1 MVTTTAYDSASP
13 GDFDSVHA
21 EPGTVTRR
29 RLTPAALAVAV
40 LAAVFPGGVTRAAGV
55 AVSAPDPAGPSALTG
70 MDGPAPTRPA
80 LIVKIDNAPK
90 GRPQTGLNQAD
101 VVFEELV
108 EGGITRFAA
117 VFHSQD
123 SDPVGPVRSARSTDI
138 GVASPLHRPLFAYS
152 GANRVFEDQVRQAPL
167 VDVGVKAAPDR
178 YYREPSRRA
187 PYNLFSRTPAL
198 FSLAPADAA
207 APPALFGYRA
217 PGEPP
222 LGAGMFPVQR
232 ASARFAATV
241 DWEWDLAIGGWW
253 RSQDGRRHAD
263 AAGRVVAP
271 ANVVFQFVE
280 YRDTGL
286 RDSSGAVVPEAQ
298 VIGEGDAWVLT
309 GGHLIPARWS
319 KPSPET
325 VTRYLDAAGADVRL
339 TPGRTWVEL
348 APPGSSTH
356 TP

>member
-1 MVTTTAYDSASP
+1 M
-13 GDFDSVHA
+13 
-21 EPGTVTRR
+21 
-29 RLTPAALAVAV
+29 PAKFGIQRLAV
-40 LAAVFPGGVTRAAGV
+40 AGV
-55 AVSAPDPAGPSALTG
+55 AVVVTAFGLYPGGTGAGRAVSGPAPPGPSPLTG
-70 MDGPAPTRPA
+70 VAGPAPTRPA
-80 LIVKIDNAPK
+80 LVVKIDNAPK
-90 GRPQTGLNQAD
+90 ARPQVGLNQAD

-138 GVASPLHRPLFAYS
+138 GVASALHRPLFAYS
-152 GANRVFEDQVRQAPL
+152 GANGVFEEQVRRAPL
-167 VDVGVKAAPDR
+167 VDVGAKAAPDR
-178 YYREPSRRA
+178 YYRERSRRV

-198 FSLAPADAA
+198 FQLAPSDALP
-207 APPALFGYRA
+207 PPALFAYRG

-222 LGAGMFPVQR
+222 AGAGMFPVQH
-232 ASARFAATV
+232 ASARWAASV
-241 DWEWDLAIGGWW
+241 DYEWDPGAGAWW
-253 RSQDGRRHAD
+253 RRQNGELHVD
-263 AAGRVVAP
+263 AAGQAVGP
-271 ANVVFQFVE
+271 HNVVFQFVE

-286 RDSSGAVVPEAQ
+286 RDTAGAPVPEAQ
-298 VIGEGDAWVLT
+298 VVGEGDAWVLT

-319 KPSPET
+319 KPSPEE
-325 VTRYLDAAGADVRL
+325 VTRYIDAGGADVRL